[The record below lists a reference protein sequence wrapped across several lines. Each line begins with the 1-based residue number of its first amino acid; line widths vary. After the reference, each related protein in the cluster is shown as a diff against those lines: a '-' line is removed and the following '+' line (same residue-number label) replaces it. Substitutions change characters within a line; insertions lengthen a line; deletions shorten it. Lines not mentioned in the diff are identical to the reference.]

1 MLLHPL
7 SISQTLIAILLLLPI
22 WSFAAEPVD
31 VPAPAASIQS
41 PAPSPSRAE
50 LNAMVDHTAQTHGLD
65 RDLVH
70 ALIRAESAY
79 NPQAVS
85 PAGALGLM
93 QVMPA
98 TAADYGVNRAEAL
111 FEPATNLNT
120 GMRHFKRLLNK
131 YNNIGAAVMAYN
143 AGEGALE
150 RGGGVVSYAETQRY
164 THQVL
169 LAYLKSKGIA
179 PYSPDARAAT
189 GIDLKPEMA
198 TASVPASRRSSAG
211 IAGVAKPPAAPDPLQ
226 TFEPEPDLRWQ
237 PTFKQ
242 PELKTAL
249 RAQLAA
255 KPRLPAAPELNVAA
269 LRMRIPEPQY
279 LLQPSSRGFQRRQPP
294 RQIAD

>member
-1 MLLHPL
+1 MLHHPL
-7 SISQTLIAILLLLPI
+7 SISQMLIAIVLLLPLR
-22 WSFAAEPVD
+22 SFTAELVD
-31 VPAPAASIQS
+31 APAPA
-41 PAPSPSRAE
+41 PSRAE
-50 LNAMVDHTAQTHGLD
+50 LNTMVDQTAQTHGLD

-131 YNNIGAAVMAYN
+131 YRNIGAAVMAYN

-150 RGGGVVSYAETQRY
+150 RGGGMVSYAETQRY

-189 GIDLKPEMA
+189 GMDLKPEMA
-198 TASVPASRRSSAG
+198 TASMPAPRQSVGAG
-211 IAGVAKPPAAPDPLQ
+211 AVKPPVTSAPDPLQ

-242 PELKTAL
+242 PELKPIL
-249 RAQLAA
+249 RTQMAT
-255 KPRLPAAPELNVAA
+255 KPRLPAAPELNVSA

-279 LLQPSSRGFQRRQPP
+279 VLQPSSRGFQRRQPP
-294 RQIAD
+294 RQLAD

>member
-1 MLLHPL
+1 MRPHAISTFQRLTVTVLSLPL
-7 SISQTLIAILLLLPI
+7 
-22 WSFAAEPVD
+22 WCFAAEPVD
-31 VPAPAASIQS
+31 APAPAAPIQQS
-41 PAPSPSRAE
+41 ASSPSRAE
-50 LNAMVDHTAQTHGLD
+50 LNAMVDQTAQTHGLD

-120 GMRHFKRLLNK
+120 GMRHFKRLLSK

-150 RGGGVVSYAETQRY
+150 RGGGMVSYAETQRY

-198 TASVPASRRSSAG
+198 TASVPALRQSGGAG
-211 IAGVAKPPAAPDPLQ
+211 AVKTPAAPAPLD

-237 PTFKQ
+237 PGFKH
-242 PELKTAL
+242 PELKPAL
-249 RAQLAA
+249 RAQLTA
-255 KPRLPAAPELNVAA
+255 KPHLPAAPELNVSA

-279 LLQPSSRGFQRRQPP
+279 VLQPGSRSFQRRQPP
-294 RQIAD
+294 RQLVD

>member
-1 MLLHPL
+1 MKKVVCFQLLMVLSPPL
-7 SISQTLIAILLLLPI
+7 
-22 WSFAAEPVD
+22 WSLAAEPVA
-31 VPAPAASIQS
+31 VTA
-41 PAPSPSRAE
+41 PSRAE
-50 LNAMVDHTAQTHGLD
+50 LHAMVDHTAQTHGLD

-131 YNNIGAAVMAYN
+131 YGNIGAAVMAYN

-189 GIDLKPEMA
+189 GMDLKPEMA
-198 TASVPASRRSSAG
+198 TAHVPAPRQSVGSGA
-211 IAGVAKPPAAPDPLQ
+211 AKPPAAPEPLQ

-242 PELKTAL
+242 PELKPIL
-249 RAQLAA
+249 RTQMAT
-255 KPRLPAAPELNVAA
+255 KPHLPAAPVLNVSA

-279 LLQPSSRGFQRRQPP
+279 VLQPDSRGFQRRPP
-294 RQIAD
+294 LRQLAD